1 MSSQS
6 LSKRVYLRI
15 AIAFPVLALLLFLPA
30 GTLNYWQAWVYL
42 GVLFI
47 PMAFV
52 FGWML
57 QNMPDLLERRMH
69 MKEREPAQKK
79 IILFTFPYFL
89 LAFLLP
95 GLDQRFGWSDVP
107 AWLALAANGLVFL
120 GYMITVAVFRANRYA
135 SRVVE
140 VDEQQQVIDSG
151 PYALVRHP
159 MYTGAT
165 LMYLASPL
173 ALGSYWAMIPALAI
187 IPILVARAL
196 NEEQV
201 LSREL
206 AGYKEYMQRVRWR
219 LIPYVW

>member
-6 LSKRVYLRI
+6 LSRQVYLRI
-15 AIAFPVLALLLFLPA
+15 AMAFPALVLILFLPA
-30 GTLNYWQAWVYL
+30 GTLDYWQAWVYL

-52 FGWML
+52 IRWML
-57 QNMPDLLERRMH
+57 KNQPDLLERRMH

-79 IILFTFPYFL
+79 IILFTFTYFM
-89 LAFLLP
+89 LAFILP
-95 GLDQRFGWSDVP
+95 GLDQRWGWSYVP
-107 AWLALAANGLVFL
+107 VWLALAANGLVFL
-120 GYMITVAVFRANRYA
+120 GYMVTVAVFRENRYA

-140 VDEQQQVIDSG
+140 VDEQQRVIDSG

-159 MYTGAT
+159 MYIGVL

-173 ALGSYWAMIPALAI
+173 ALGSYWAVIPALAI
-187 IPILVARAL
+187 IPILIARTI

-201 LSREL
+201 LTREL
-206 AGYKEYMQRVRWR
+206 AGYREYTQRVRWR
-219 LIPYVW
+219 LIPYIW